1 MHKSAPRL
9 CRGVF
14 VFGATKAVASDER
27 KKEKPAYRDE
37 STVDSCQFTVKK
49 EWGAMAIN
57 GRQSTVD
64 S

>member
-1 MHKSAPRL
+1 M
-9 CRGVF
+9 CV
-14 VFGATKAVASDER
+14 GAFLFLGQQGSGAWRVNER
-27 KKEKPAYRDE
+27 KKEKPAYRDK